1 MNKKRLIAS
10 LVLVLIAFLVIAWI
24 WCPSFYSPICDLLSK
39 FEILVKN
46 GLRPIL
52 TLIVVIIF
60 SLLVICALAPIRNSI
75 RNNVDC
81 CDKDAE
87 ECEECEELS
96 PPYPVDPDWNLI
108 SEFQYKSQLKLL
120 RFKNRPSY
128 ISPKKHYIVAKDYT
142 VCFKLDGKAK
152 SITVPKG
159 MLTDLASVPPIFRFY
174 VGRVG
179 THLEAS
185 IFHDYLYVAWQL
197 TEISPTKNMRRFA
210 DELMLAGML
219 ASGIWCKAWVI
230 YWAVRLF
237 GCCAFFSKNAKPL
250 VLSNDQLPECCSC
263 KPSGGNDLKKRE
275 SDD

>member
-1 MNKKRLIAS
+1 MIKKRLIAS

-24 WCPSFYSPICDLLSK
+24 WCPSFYSPICDLLSEL
-39 FEILVKN
+39 EILVKN
-46 GLRPIL
+46 GVRPIL

-60 SLLVICALAPIRNSI
+60 FLLVICALAPIRNST

-81 CDKDAE
+81 CDEDAD
-87 ECEECEELS
+87 ECEELS
-96 PPYPVDPDWNLI
+96 RPYPVDSNWNLI
-108 SEFQYKSQLKLL
+108 SEFQYKSHLKLL
-120 RFKNRPSY
+120 RFKKRPSY
-128 ISPKKHYIVAKDYT
+128 ISPKQHYIVAKDYT
-142 VCFKLDGKAK
+142 VYFNLDGEAK

-179 THLEAS
+179 RHLEAS
-185 IFHDYLYVAWQL
+185 IFHDYLYMAWQF
-197 TEISPTKNMRRFA
+197 TGISPTKNMRRFA

-230 YWAVRLF
+230 YWTVRLF
-237 GCCAFFSKNAKPL
+237 GCCAFFSKNTEPL
-250 VLSNDQLPECCSC
+250 VLSNDQLPECCYSN
-263 KPSGGNDLKKRE
+263 PSHGNDLKKRE